1 MGVILAARKSG
12 HNYSTRRALHSACQS
27 DPRTEAR
34 EGAHRRG
41 IQLAAHLSEST
52 AWAIYR
58 DRLKRFG
65 SLIGDREPIVLHK
78 EIPGMGRAKRYIIT
92 IADDDRAPLD
102 KLCQKLIA
110 ADATCDVLR
119 NPIRQ
124 DRY

>member
-1 MGVILAARKSG
+1 MGIPRSNRSDLVAVIF
-12 HNYSTRRALHSACQS
+12 STRQRSTG
-27 DPRTEAR
+27 DIPRW
-34 EGAHRRG
+34 G
-41 IQLAAHLSEST
+41 IQLAAHLSEVT

-65 SLIGDREPIVLHK
+65 SLIGDREPVVLHK

-92 IADDDRAPLD
+92 IADDDRRPLD

-119 NPIRQ
+119 NPIGQ
-124 DRY
+124 DR